1 MRLIIDHIEGIMTID
16 RTFTVDR
23 NLAEDHVVSFVAQ
36 IHEKRVGTLSRID
49 GAIEVL
55 KSAEKASGI
64 APVCD
69 ILVAVSLLLEKVK
82 VPSPC
87 HTMMSLTLTYI

>member
-1 MRLIIDHIEGIMTID
+1 MDC
-16 RTFTVDR
+16 TFTVDR
-23 NLAEDHVVSFVAQ
+23 NPAEDHIVSFVAQ

-69 ILVAVSLLLEKVK
+69 IFVAVGHLLEKVK

-87 HTMMSLTLTYI
+87 HTVMSFMLTYI